1 MANAQDGVVGS
12 YRPKSD
18 ISTHPYGEP
27 PPYPGIASA
36 DHEVRIAP
44 AKDEILRNGE
54 TAENG
59 IAPTDT
65 DESDD
70 KEKKK
75 DQKEKEEKPPMIPL
89 FQLFRF
95 SDRLDVLFMVVGSI
109 SAIAHGAAIPIQFVI
124 FGDLINSFINFEKF
138 QTGNVTEPFD
148 LNSEMTKFALYYVYL
163 AIGNLIVAYGQMTLW
178 SLTAARQVKRMRM
191 LFFGSVLKQD
201 IGWFDTTD
209 PGELNSRLSE
219 DLNKV
224 HDGMG
229 TKIGMFFAN
238 ITTVI
243 VGFVMGFVYG
253 WKLTLVIIAVS
264 PLIVIAGGIIGKLL
278 SSATTQELNAYA
290 KAGSIAEEVIS
301 AIRTVA
307 AFGGEKKEIER
318 YASHL
323 GEARDFGIKK
333 GVMSGLGM
341 AFFQLIMFGSYSLA
355 FWYGAKLIIDNEM
368 NGGDLL
374 IVFFSVLV
382 GAMQLGQAGPNFTDV
397 ATARGAAYKVFQII
411 DRVPPIDSSSTDGIV
426 LDDNSFK
433 GDVAFENIEFV
444 YPSRPDIK
452 ILNGLSLTVKS
463 GQTVALVGESGCGKS
478 TVVKLLQRF
487 YDPSNGLVTV
497 DGYDIRSLNLR
508 WLRQHIGIVS
518 QEPVLFDTTIAEN
531 IRYGKDG
538 VTQDQIES
546 ACKMAN
552 AHDFIARLPQ
562 GYNTLVGERG
572 TQLSGGQKQRIAIA
586 RALVKDPRILLLD
599 EATSA
604 LDTESE
610 SIVQAALDKAR
621 EGRTTIV
628 IAHRLSTVRTA
639 DVIAAIQEGV
649 VVEEGSH
656 DELMGTDGVYHQ
668 LVTLQTFEKEEPGVD
683 VDDDDKED
691 DDDEEAGVVEK
702 KESMAAAN
710 FMRSMSHMSSDSE
723 HEETE
728 FERKLSARA
737 SRRLS
742 AKKRPASAFDRQN
755 SSNVEVTKDKDGKE
769 KILEEEVEPAPFL
782 RTLKLNK
789 PELPYLVSGSIAAT
803 INGLFPFA
811 FAMVLSEILSVFAL
825 SDNEKMK
832 KESEFWSLMFLAIGA
847 ASFLAQLMQGA
858 MFAKSGELLT
868 ARLRRMAFA
877 AMLKQEMAY
886 FDDPLHS
893 TGALTTAL
901 STHASAVQGATGMR
915 LGQIAMSLS
924 TTVACLVYAFI
935 NGWKLTLVVLA
946 IIPFLIIAAAIQM
959 KFFAG
964 GGGAGI
970 GDDALVQSGKI
981 AVETIG
987 NIRTVVSLG
996 KEDTF
1001 YEKYVEALHGPTKR
1015 AMKKAHLQG
1024 ISFGLSEAFMFFA
1037 NAIAFRYGGH
1047 LVMEREMDLGEVM
1060 KVVLSILMG
1069 GFTLGQVSALAPDY
1083 EKAKVA
1089 AARLFKIFDRKSL
1102 IDSSSDNG
1110 LRPSSVTGSIQLRS
1124 VRFRYPTRQNIK
1136 VLRGLTLSVQKGQ
1149 KLALVGGSGC
1159 GKSTVVSLL
1168 ERFYDIEDGEVAI
1181 DGNNVRTLNIQWLRS
1196 HIGIVSQEP
1205 ILFGCSIAENIAY
1218 GDNSREVPMHE
1229 IEAAAKAANIHSFIN
1244 SLPKGYHTLVGDKGT
1259 LISGGQKQRIAIARA
1274 LVRNPQILL
1283 LDEATSALDTESEKV
1298 VQQALDAAS
1307 EGRTAI
1313 IIAHRL
1319 STVQNA
1325 DIIAVIHHG
1334 RVAEQGTHQELLA
1347 LKGVYY
1353 GLVMGQMQSS

>member
-18 ISTHPYGEP
+18 MSTHPYGEP

-59 IAPTDT
+59 IDPTDT
-65 DESDD
+65 DKSDD

-75 DQKEKEEKPPMIPL
+75 DKKEKEEKPPMIPL

-426 LDDNSFK
+426 LDDKSFK

-552 AHDFIARLPQ
+552 AHDFIAKLPQ

-656 DELMGTDGVYHQ
+656 DDLMGTDGVYHQ

-683 VDDDDKED
+683 VDDKEDD

-742 AKKRPASAFDRQN
+742 AKKRPGSAFDRQN

-769 KILEEEVEPAPFL
+769 KVIEEEVEPAPFL

-811 FAMVLSEILSVFAL
+811 FAMVLSEILSVFSL
-825 SDNEKMK
+825 NDNEKMK

-847 ASFLAQLMQGA
+847 ASFLAQLMQVHQ
-858 MFAKSGELLT
+858 FKELLT

-1015 AMKKAHLQG
+1015 AMNKAHLQG

-1037 NAIAFRYGGH
+1037 NAIAFRYGGY
-1047 LVMEREMDLGEVM
+1047 LVMEGEMDLGEVM

-1102 IDSSSDNG
+1102 IDSSSENG

-1181 DGNNVRTLNIQWLRS
+1181 DGNNVRTLNLQWLRS

-1244 SLPKGYHTLVGDKGT
+1244 SLPKGYQTLVGDKGT

>member
-18 ISTHPYGEP
+18 MSTHPYGEP

-75 DQKEKEEKPPMIPL
+75 DKKEKEEKPPMIPL

-487 YDPSNGLVTV
+487 YDPSNGVVTV

-552 AHDFIARLPQ
+552 AHDFIAKLPQ

-656 DELMGTDGVYHQ
+656 DDLMGTDGVYHQ
-668 LVTLQTFEKEEPGVD
+668 LVTLQTFEKEEPGVE

-742 AKKRPASAFDRQN
+742 AKKRPGSAFDRQN

-782 RTLKLNK
+782 RTLKLNR

-811 FAMVLSEILSVFAL
+811 FAMVLSEILSVFSL
-825 SDNEKMK
+825 NDNEKMK

-1015 AMKKAHLQG
+1015 AMNKAHLQG

-1037 NAIAFRYGGH
+1037 NAIAFRYGGY
-1047 LVMEREMDLGEVM
+1047 LVMEGEMDLGEVM

-1102 IDSSSDNG
+1102 IDSSSENG

-1218 GDNSREVPMHE
+1218 GDNSREVPMNE

-1244 SLPKGYHTLVGDKGT
+1244 SLPKGYQTLVGDKGT

>member
-65 DESDD
+65 DESDE

-95 SDRLDVLFMVVGSI
+95 SDRIDVLFMVVGSI

-656 DELMGTDGVYHQ
+656 DDLMGTDGVYHQ

-683 VDDDDKED
+683 VDDD

-742 AKKRPASAFDRQN
+742 AKKRPGSAFDRQN

-811 FAMVLSEILSVFAL
+811 FAMVLSEILSVFSL
-825 SDNEKMK
+825 NDNEKMK

-886 FDDPLHS
+886 FDNPLHS

-1015 AMKKAHLQG
+1015 AMNKAHLQG

-1037 NAIAFRYGGH
+1037 NAIAFRFGGY

>member
-18 ISTHPYGEP
+18 MSTHPYGEP

-75 DQKEKEEKPPMIPL
+75 DKKEKEEKPPMIPL

-487 YDPSNGLVTV
+487 YDPSNGVVTV

-552 AHDFIARLPQ
+552 AHDFIAKLPQ

-656 DELMGTDGVYHQ
+656 DDLMGTDGVYHQ
-668 LVTLQTFEKEEPGVD
+668 LVTLQTFEKEEPGVE

-742 AKKRPASAFDRQN
+742 AKKRPGSAFDRQN

-811 FAMVLSEILSVFAL
+811 FAMVLSEILSVFSL
-825 SDNEKMK
+825 NDNEKMK

-1037 NAIAFRYGGH
+1037 NAIAFRYGGY
-1047 LVMEREMDLGEVM
+1047 LVMEGEMDLGEVM

-1102 IDSSSDNG
+1102 IDSSSENG

-1244 SLPKGYHTLVGDKGT
+1244 SLPKGYQTLVGDKGT

>member
-75 DQKEKEEKPPMIPL
+75 DKKEKEEKPPMIPL

-138 QTGNVTEPFD
+138 QTGNLTEPFD

-243 VGFVMGFVYG
+243 VGFIMGFVYG

-552 AHDFIARLPQ
+552 AHDFIAKLPQ

-656 DELMGTDGVYHQ
+656 DVLMGTDGVYHQ

-742 AKKRPASAFDRQN
+742 AKKRPGSAFDRQN

-811 FAMVLSEILSVFAL
+811 FAMVLSEILSVFSL
-825 SDNEKMK
+825 NDNEKMK

-1015 AMKKAHLQG
+1015 AMNKAHLQG

-1037 NAIAFRYGGH
+1037 NAIAFRYGGY
-1047 LVMEREMDLGEVM
+1047 LVMEGEMDLGQVM

-1083 EKAKVA
+1083 DKAKVA

-1102 IDSSSDNG
+1102 IDSSSENG

-1244 SLPKGYHTLVGDKGT
+1244 SLPKGYQTLVGDKGT

>member
-75 DQKEKEEKPPMIPL
+75 DKKEKEEKPPMIPL

-95 SDRLDVLFMVVGSI
+95 SDRIDVLFMVVGSI

-138 QTGNVTEPFD
+138 KKHNVTEQ
-148 LNSEMTKFALYYVYL
+148 LNLNPEMTKFALYYVYL

-355 FWYGAKLIIDNEM
+355 FWYGAKLIIDNEL

-552 AHDFIARLPQ
+552 AHDFIAKLPQ

-656 DELMGTDGVYHQ
+656 DVLMGTDGVYHQ

-691 DDDEEAGVVEK
+691 DDEKAGVVEK

-728 FERKLSARA
+728 LERKLSARA

-742 AKKRPASAFDRQN
+742 AKKRPGSAFDRQN
-755 SSNVEVTKDKDGKE
+755 SSKVEVTKDKDGKE

-811 FAMVLSEILSVFAL
+811 FAMVLSEILSVFSL
-825 SDNEKMK
+825 NDNEKMK

-868 ARLRRMAFA
+868 ARLRRMTFA

-987 NIRTVVSLG
+987 NIRTVVSLS

-1001 YEKYVEALHGPTKR
+1001 YEKYIEALHGPTKR
-1015 AMKKAHLQG
+1015 AMNKAHLQG

-1037 NAIAFRYGGH
+1037 NAIAFRYGGY
-1047 LVMEREMDLGEVM
+1047 LVMEREMNLGEVM

-1083 EKAKVA
+1083 DKAKVA

-1102 IDSSSDNG
+1102 IDSSSENG
-1110 LRPSSVTGSIQLRS
+1110 LRPSSVTGTIQLRS

-1136 VLRGLTLSVQKGQ
+1136 VLRGLTLYVQKGQ

-1244 SLPKGYHTLVGDKGT
+1244 SLPKGYQTLVGDKGT

>member
-95 SDRLDVLFMVVGSI
+95 SDRIDVLFMVVGSI

-656 DELMGTDGVYHQ
+656 DDLMGTDGVYHQ

-683 VDDDDKED
+683 VDDD

-742 AKKRPASAFDRQN
+742 AKKRPGSAFDRQN

-811 FAMVLSEILSVFAL
+811 FAMVLSEILSVFSL
-825 SDNEKMK
+825 NDNEKMK

-886 FDDPLHS
+886 FDNPLHS

-1015 AMKKAHLQG
+1015 AMNKAHLQG

-1037 NAIAFRYGGH
+1037 NAIAFRFGGY

>member
-18 ISTHPYGEP
+18 INTHPYGEP

-75 DQKEKEEKPPMIPL
+75 DKKEKEEKPPMIPL

-138 QTGNVTEPFD
+138 QTGNLTEPFD

-243 VGFVMGFVYG
+243 VGFIMGFVYG

-301 AIRTVA
+301 SIRTVA

-552 AHDFIARLPQ
+552 AHDFIAKLPQ

-656 DELMGTDGVYHQ
+656 DVLMGTDGVYHQ

-691 DDDEEAGVVEK
+691 DDDEKAGVVEK

-742 AKKRPASAFDRQN
+742 AKKRPGSAFDRQN

-811 FAMVLSEILSVFAL
+811 FAMVLSEILSVFSL
-825 SDNEKMK
+825 NDNEKMK

-1015 AMKKAHLQG
+1015 AMNKAHLQG

-1037 NAIAFRYGGH
+1037 NAIAFRYGGY
-1047 LVMEREMDLGEVM
+1047 LVMEGEMDLGEVM

-1083 EKAKVA
+1083 DKAKVA

-1102 IDSSSDNG
+1102 IDSSSENG

-1244 SLPKGYHTLVGDKGT
+1244 SLPKGYQTLVGDKGT

>member
-487 YDPSNGLVTV
+487 YDPSNGQVTV

-656 DELMGTDGVYHQ
+656 DDLMGTDGVYHQ

-1037 NAIAFRYGGH
+1037 NAIAFRYGGY
-1047 LVMEREMDLGEVM
+1047 LVMEGEMDLGEVM